1 MKHSSQDSNEC
12 FFLLLSPLC
21 LFFSLSFTL
30 HCSKNFTFSSTCG
43 VHHCKR
49 CAKSLKL
56 VRSMKHS
63 SQDSNECFFLLLSP
77 LCLFFSL
84 SFTLPCSKNFTFSST
99 CGEGILYFRCMLPLS
114 YMRVDLTCGF
124 SKQLLT
130 KRIEKVNH
138 WCVASIGSHGW
149 LRD

>member
-1 MKHSSQDSNEC
+1 MHHCKRFAKSLKLVRSMKHSSQDSNEC

-49 CAKSLKL
+49 FAKSLKL

-63 SQDSNECFFLLLSP
+63 SQDSNECFFLLLSL

-84 SFTLPCSKNFTFSST
+84 CFTLVQKT
-99 CGEGILYFRCMLPLS
+99 LPSPPHVERVYYIFVACFLS
-114 YMRVDLTCGF
+114 LT
-124 SKQLLT
+124 
-130 KRIEKVNH
+130 
-138 WCVASIGSHGW
+138 
-149 LRD
+149 